1 MASMALAVT
10 AEKAPM
16 TAPDF
21 ASPPPMA
28 LPYSLPA
35 FAPGVLA
42 STLESSLLTAADSP
56 GNFGHDVERR
66 GSYDGQGI
74 ILLSALPG
82 SHSVASMASLADRA
96 PRRSPPALR
105 GIRRARCARGLGLH
119 ASLREGYGP

>member
-56 GNFGHDVERR
+56 GNFGTT
-66 GSYDGQGI
+66 
-74 ILLSALPG
+74 L
-82 SHSVASMASLADRA
+82 SVAVPTTAKGSSSYLLYRLPVGRLDGLFGRPR